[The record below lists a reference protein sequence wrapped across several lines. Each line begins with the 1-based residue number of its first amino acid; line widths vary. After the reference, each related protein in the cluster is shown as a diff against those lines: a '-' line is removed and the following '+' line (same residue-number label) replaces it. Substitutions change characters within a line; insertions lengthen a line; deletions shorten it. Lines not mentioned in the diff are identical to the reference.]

1 MKNWYLEIF
10 VRFNESAEIS
20 FPRSRDSKCIFEVS
34 RGKTFVEKLM
44 KDVGYIS
51 PSFLFLFLIT
61 IHRETLILEARTL
74 KQRINSSKVGKLF
87 PRFTIEPL
95 PSIGQLRTARVPF
108 FRRRFVDRKYRL
120 CPNIYRTNQT
130 FIFLYFPLFIK
141 YSSSYSKGTFPI
153 NFTKKNN
160 WNIER

>member
-20 FPRSRDSKCIFEVS
+20 FPRPRDSKCIFEVS

-74 KQRINSSKVGKLF
+74 KQRISSSKVW
-87 PRFTIEPL
+87 
-95 PSIGQLRTARVPF
+95 
-108 FRRRFVDRKYRL
+108 
-120 CPNIYRTNQT
+120 QT
-130 FIFLYFPLFIK
+130 FSSFHDRTFNRSTTNRSCLSFEDVLSTENTDCVPIFIVQIKPLFF
-141 YSSSYSKGTFPI
+141 YTFHFSS
-153 NFTKKNN
+153 
-160 WNIER
+160 NIHRAILKALFQ

>member
-20 FPRSRDSKCIFEVS
+20 FPRPRDSKCIFEVS

-51 PSFLFLFLIT
+51 LSFLFLFLIT

-74 KQRINSSKVGKLF
+74 KQRISSSKVW
-87 PRFTIEPL
+87 
-95 PSIGQLRTARVPF
+95 
-108 FRRRFVDRKYRL
+108 
-120 CPNIYRTNQT
+120 QT
-130 FIFLYFPLFIK
+130 FSSFHDRTFNRSTTNRSRVFLSKTFCRPKIPIVSQYLSYKSNLYFFILSTFHQIFIELF
-141 YSSSYSKGTFPI
+141 
-153 NFTKKNN
+153 
-160 WNIER
+160 

>member
-20 FPRSRDSKCIFEVS
+20 FPRPRDSKCIFEVS

-44 KDVGYIS
+44 KDVGYIYS
-51 PSFLFLFLIT
+51 SFLFLFLIT

-74 KQRINSSKVGKLF
+74 KQRISSSKVW
-87 PRFTIEPL
+87 
-95 PSIGQLRTARVPF
+95 
-108 FRRRFVDRKYRL
+108 
-120 CPNIYRTNQT
+120 QT
-130 FIFLYFPLFIK
+130 FSSFHDRTFNRSTTNRSRAFLSKTFCRPKIPIVSQYLSYKSNLYFFILFIK